1 VTLQPAVRRL
11 SSSPLPPRARRRAA
25 LGLTIAAAGLGCA
38 LWPSAG
44 GGAPAPPGPGPL
56 GPEGVPIPAGK
67 PLAAPGRLT
76 PGTTIDG
83 IRCAPLEQ
91 LAFHV
96 HAHLTIFI
104 AGTARRVPAGV
115 GIGLPLE
122 GQATPVGAFV
132 TGGSCI
138 SWLHTHAA
146 DGIIHIESP
155 DQRRY
160 TLGQFFD
167 LWRLPLGPSR
177 IGPVRGRV
185 TAFLN
190 GRRSKGDPR
199 SLPLGA
205 HSQIQLEIGQ
215 PLIAPQLIRFPRG
228 L

>member
-1 VTLQPAVRRL
+1 M
-11 SSSPLPPRARRRAA
+11 
-25 LGLTIAAAGLGCA
+25 
-38 LWPSAG
+38 
-44 GGAPAPPGPGPL
+44 
-56 GPEGVPIPAGK
+56 PIPAGK
-67 PLAAPGRLT
+67 ALAPPGRLT

-104 AGTARRVPAGV
+104 AGTARPVPAGV
-115 GIGLPLE
+115 GIGPPLT
-122 GQATPVGAFV
+122 GQMTPVGAFV

-155 DQRRY
+155 DERTYR
-160 TLGQFFD
+160 LGQFFD
-167 LWRLPLGPSR
+167 LWRLPLGPTR
-177 IGPVRGRV
+177 IGPARGRV

-190 GRRSKGDPR
+190 GRRYGGNPR

-205 HSQIQLEIGQ
+205 HAQIQLEIGR
-215 PLIAPQLIRFPRG
+215 PLIAPQLIRFPQG

>member
-1 VTLQPAVRRL
+1 
-11 SSSPLPPRARRRAA
+11 
-25 LGLTIAAAGLGCA
+25 
-38 LWPSAG
+38 
-44 GGAPAPPGPGPL
+44 
-56 GPEGVPIPAGK
+56 VPIPAGRA
-67 PLAAPGRLT
+67 LAPPGRLT

-104 AGTARRVPAGV
+104 AGTARPIPAGV
-115 GIGLPLE
+115 GIGPPLTE
-122 GQATPVGAFV
+122 QMTPVGAFV

-155 DQRRY
+155 DERTYR
-160 TLGQFFD
+160 LGQFFD
-167 LWRLPLGPSR
+167 LWRLPLGPTR
-177 IGPVRGRV
+177 IGTARGRV

-190 GRRSKGDPR
+190 GRRYGGNPR

-205 HSQIQLEIGQ
+205 HAQIQLEIGQ
-215 PLIAPQLIRFPRG
+215 PLIAPQLIRFPQG